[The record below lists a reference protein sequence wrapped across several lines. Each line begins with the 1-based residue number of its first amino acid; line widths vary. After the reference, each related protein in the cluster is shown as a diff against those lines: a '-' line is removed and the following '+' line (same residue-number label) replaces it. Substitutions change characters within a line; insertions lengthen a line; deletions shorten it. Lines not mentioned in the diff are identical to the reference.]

1 MRRIPIA
8 PLFIALTLV
17 AILVPGLVA
26 PALAAVSQTP
36 KAEARAGDTPR
47 VEDVL
52 TYIDLFGYR
61 KMMELSVD
69 RQLSAIV
76 DFIRTQRE
84 EVPPRSLEIIQQEL
98 RKELGAATERSL
110 RDMAAVFQRHLTQA
124 DVDYLISVG
133 RDPRMQHVVK
143 LQPKLAVE
151 LEKVGEGL
159 ADDIYRRAA
168 PRIEERLKMIE
179 GGEDI

>member
-1 MRRIPIA
+1 MRRI
-8 PLFIALTLV
+8 LMALSLCLV
-17 AILVPGLVA
+17 LAA
-26 PALAAVSQTP
+26 PALAASPQTP
-36 KAEARAGDTPR
+36 ASVPR

-61 KMMELSVD
+61 EMMELSVD

-76 DFIRTQRE
+76 DFIRTERE
-84 EVPPRSLEIIQQEL
+84 EVPQKYLQIIQQEL

-133 RDPRMQHVVK
+133 RDPRMKKVVK

-151 LEKVGEGL
+151 LEKVGESL
-159 ADDIYRRAA
+159 ADDVNRSAA
-168 PRIEERLKMIE
+168 PRIEERLKLLE
-179 GGEDI
+179 GGESI

>member
-1 MRRIPIA
+1 MRRILIT
-8 PLFIALTLV
+8 LALTLSL
-17 AILVPGLVA
+17 AA

-36 KAEARAGDTPR
+36 KNEIRTGDVPR
-47 VEDVL
+47 VADVL

-61 KMMELSVD
+61 EMMEISVD
-69 RQLSAIV
+69 RQLAAIV

-110 RDMAAVFQRHLTQA
+110 RDMAAVFQRHMTQA

-143 LQPKLAVE
+143 MQPRLAVE

-159 ADDIYRRAA
+159 ADDVYRRAA
-168 PRIEERLKMIE
+168 PRIEERLKKLE
-179 GGEDI
+179 GGERI

>member
-1 MRRIPIA
+1 MRRILI
-8 PLFIALTLV
+8 TLLL
-17 AILVPGLVA
+17 ITGLAA

-36 KAEARAGDTPR
+36 KAAPSTGDTPR

-98 RKELGAATERSL
+98 RKELASATERSL
-110 RDMAAVFQRHLTQA
+110 RDMAVVFQRNLTQA

-133 RDPRMQHVVK
+133 RDPRMRKVVN

-168 PRIEERLKMIE
+168 PRIEERLKVIE
-179 GGEDI
+179 GGENI

>member
-1 MRRIPIA
+1 MRRT
-8 PLFIALTLV
+8 LFALALTLTL
-17 AILVPGLVA
+17 AA

-36 KAEARAGDTPR
+36 KAQSQKDLPR

-61 KMMELSVD
+61 EMMEISVD

-76 DFIRTQRE
+76 DFIRSQRE
-84 EVPPRSLEIIQQEL
+84 EVPARSLEIIQEEL
-98 RKELGAATERSL
+98 RKELASATERSL

-133 RDPRMQHVVK
+133 RDPRMQKVVK
-143 LQPKLAVE
+143 LQPKLAME

-159 ADDIYRRAA
+159 ADDVYRRAA

-179 GGEDI
+179 GGENI

>member
-1 MRRIPIA
+1 MRRILI
-8 PLFIALTLV
+8 TLLL
-17 AILVPGLVA
+17 ITGLA
-26 PALAAVSQTP
+26 TSALAAVSQTP
-36 KAEARAGDTPR
+36 KAAPPTGDVPR

-61 KMMELSVD
+61 EMMEISVD
-69 RQLSAIV
+69 RQLAAIV
-76 DFIRTQRE
+76 EFIRTQRE

-98 RKELGAATERSL
+98 HKELGAATERSL
-110 RDMAAVFQRHLTQA
+110 REMAAVFQRHLTQN

-133 RDPRMQHVVK
+133 RDPRMRKVVK

-159 ADDIYRRAA
+159 ADDVYRRAA
-168 PRIEERLKMIE
+168 PRIEQRLKMTE
-179 GGEDI
+179 GGEKI

>member
-1 MRRIPIA
+1 MRRILIT
-8 PLFIALTLV
+8 LALTLSL
-17 AILVPGLVA
+17 AA

-36 KAEARAGDTPR
+36 KNVPR
-47 VEDVL
+47 EQDVL

-61 KMMELSVD
+61 AMMEISVD
-69 RQLSAIV
+69 RQLAAIV
-76 DFIRTQRE
+76 EFIRTQRE

-143 LQPKLAVE
+143 MQPKLAVE

-159 ADDIYRRAA
+159 ADDVYRRAA
-168 PRIEERLKMIE
+168 PRIEERLKLLE
-179 GGEDI
+179 GGERI

>member
-1 MRRIPIA
+1 MRRTLLTP
-8 PLFIALTLV
+8 ALTL
-17 AILVPGLVA
+17 ALALIFGLAA
-26 PALAAVSQTP
+26 PALAAAPQAT
-36 KAEARAGDTPR
+36 KDTPR
-47 VEDVL
+47 LEDVL